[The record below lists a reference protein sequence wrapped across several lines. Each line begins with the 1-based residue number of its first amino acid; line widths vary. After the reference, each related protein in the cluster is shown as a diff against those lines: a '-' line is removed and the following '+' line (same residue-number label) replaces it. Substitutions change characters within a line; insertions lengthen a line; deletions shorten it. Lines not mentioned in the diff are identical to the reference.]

1 MKRLKEASTRASA
14 HTEKKIE
21 QLKQKIERIVVAI
34 AEGTDTPALRQALI
48 RLESEKAELQK
59 TVSPRPILIKAGPNL
74 KELFRQKIER
84 LEETLNSEP
93 DVRIKTAPILR
104 TLIDEIVLYA
114 GDKRGKM
121 SIEVHGEPSA
131 LFLFA
136 NDQTAAADNWMIK
149 VVAEEGLEPPT
160 RGL

>member
-1 MKRLKEASTRASA
+1 LELKRLKEASTGASA
-14 HTEKKIE
+14 YTEKKIE

-59 TVSPRPILIKAGPNL
+59 TVVSPRPILIKAGPNL

-93 DVRIKTAPILR
+93 DVRIKAAPILR
-104 TLIDEIVLYA
+104 TLIDEIVLHA

-121 SIEVHGEPSA
+121 SIEVHGEPSK
-131 LFLFA
+131 LSSCR
-136 NDQTAAADNWMIK
+136 
-149 VVAEEGLEPPT
+149 P
-160 RGL
+160 R